1 MKCINKIKS
10 RYLIKVPNTL
20 KLVYCEKRK
29 MLYIKS
35 NLSKFSTNSFII
47 NLKLKLYFISD
58 RAIYITNVS
67 FAELSNKE
75 KKNLNSLRSNTYSYI
90 KKIFYQFSF
99 IVFKKL
105 KLIGIG
111 FKVFNKNYK
120 KFNIIEFKLGYSH
133 SIFFKVPSEISCIC
147 HKTNVLFIKGF
158 SNDTVSQIAALIKNY
173 KLPEVYKGKGIL
185 YQNETVNLKQGKKI

>member
-1 MKCINKIKS
+1 MKRINKTKS

-20 KLVYCEKRK
+20 KLIYCEKRK
-29 MLYIKS
+29 ILYIKS
-35 NLSKFSTNSFII
+35 KLSKFSTNSFII

-99 IVFKKL
+99 SVFKKL

-133 SIFFKVPSEISCIC
+133 SIFFKVPSEISFIC

>member
-1 MKCINKIKS
+1 MKCINKTKS
-10 RYLIKVPNTL
+10 RYLIKVPNNL
-20 KLVYCEKRK
+20 KLIYCEKRK
-29 MLYIKS
+29 ILYIKS
-35 NLSKFSTNSFII
+35 KLSKFSTNSFII

-99 IVFKKL
+99 VVFKKL

-133 SIFFKVPSEISCIC
+133 SIFFKVPSEISFIC